1 MNSATVT
8 ANPTTTPQQSPSS
21 GSALRSTR
29 DWQLYVLLVL
39 LTFGAWQVSRLGIFT
54 AGDDVGYWIGVAGAM
69 CMLLLFIYPLRKYV
83 RFMHR
88 WGQVKWWLVVH
99 MTLGIAGPLLILVHS
114 TFHIGS
120 MNAAVA
126 LYSMIVVALSGIIGR
141 FIYVRVHRG
150 LDGERTTLRE
160 LQTRAGF
167 DHSEARSK
175 LQFAPAVEARLMA
188 FEQRE
193 LQAPPTWL
201 TYLRQVAVLP
211 WQQWRTYRACV
222 SELREPLIAI
232 ARHRRWSAEELAK
245 HKRQARKLVRRYLT
259 GIVRVAQFKAYERV
273 FALWHI
279 AHVPF
284 VYILVVSAIVHVIAV
299 HIY

>member
-1 MNSATVT
+1 MNSAST
-8 ANPTTTPQQSPSS
+8 AASPIIDTRQPTHKPASRSS
-21 GSALRSTR
+21 R
-29 DWQLYVLLVL
+29 DWQLYVVLVL
-39 LTFGAWQVSRLGIFT
+39 LTLGAWRFSRLGLFK
-54 AGDDVGYWIGVAGAM
+54 AGDDIGYWMGVAGGVAM
-69 CMLLLFIYPLRKYV
+69 LMLFSYPLRKYL

-99 MTLGIAGPLLILVHS
+99 MTLGIAGPLLILLHS
-114 TFHIGS
+114 TFHVGS

-126 LYSMIVVALSGIIGR
+126 LYSMIVVALSGVIGR

-175 LQFAPAVEARLMA
+175 LQFAPTVEARLMA

-193 LQAPPTWL
+193 LHAQPGWRT
-201 TYLRQVAVLP
+201 TLRQVAVLP
-211 WQQWRTYRACV
+211 GQQWLTYRACV
-222 SELREPLIAI
+222 SELREPLNAI
-232 ARHRRWSAEELAK
+232 ARHRQWSAEELAR
-245 HKRQARKLVRRYLT
+245 HTRQSRKLVRRYLT
-259 GIVRVAQFKAYERV
+259 GIVRVAQFTAYERV

-284 VYILVVSAIVHVIAV
+284 VYILVISAIVHVVAV
-299 HIY
+299 HAY